1 MASARMCDLHF
12 PSNSIVLQKLRV
24 KQTIKL
30 HLQDCTTLNIMLL
43 TVMHLQLYN
52 TGGQTVK
59 IKLITQCKCP
69 ELPIGEGVKVF
80 YL

>member
-30 HLQDCTTLNIMLL
+30 LQDCATLNITLL

-59 IKLITQCKCP
+59 IKLITERKCP